1 MISKKMLSIN
11 SQYGRKS
18 IPYAIAHNK
27 APYIVFSTYYT
38 GLINWAFHLLPLKS
52 LNKNMYS
59 KHHNASS
66 DRNFY
71 CYSNDTN
78 SVRSALKRAI
88 KEEHF
93 VQ

>member
-1 MISKKMLSIN
+1 MISKKLLSIN

-18 IPYAIAHNK
+18 ILYAIAHNK
-27 APYIVFSTYYT
+27 APYIVFSTNYT
-38 GLINWAFHLLPLKS
+38 GLQNGAFPLLPLKS
-52 LNKNMYS
+52 LHTNMYG

-78 SVRSALKRAI
+78 SVQSALKRAI